1 MVVVKFFVKI
11 LLLPCWLVLT
21 VLIWFGLFITSFSSV
36 LIWLLSGLFFF
47 VAVFSWIATLATGT
61 EVMQMLMIGFV
72 AFALPFVAVKA
83 LTIVDALRSWVGDFI
98 RS

>member
-1 MVVVKFFVKI
+1 MVVAKFFVKI

-21 VLIWFGLFITSFSSV
+21 VLIW
-36 LIWLLSGLFFF
+36 LLTGLFFL
-47 VAVFSWIATLATGT
+47 VAVFSWIAALATGA

-72 AFALPFVAVKA
+72 AFSLPLVAVKA

>member
-1 MVVVKFFVKI
+1 MVVAKFFVKI

-21 VLIWFGLFITSFSSV
+21 VLIWFGLFVTSFSSV
-36 LIWLLSGLFFF
+36 LIWLLTGLFFL
-47 VAVFSWIATLATGT
+47 VAVFSWIAALATGA

-72 AFALPFVAVKA
+72 AFSLPLVAVKA